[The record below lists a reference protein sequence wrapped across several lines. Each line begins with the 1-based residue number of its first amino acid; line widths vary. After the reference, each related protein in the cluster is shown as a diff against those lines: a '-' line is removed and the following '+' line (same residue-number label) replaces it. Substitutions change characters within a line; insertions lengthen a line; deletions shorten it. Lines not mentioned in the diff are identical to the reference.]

1 MVETA
6 LDETYISDKNNCSYL
21 HRLEPPTLSTSLRY
35 KSANRTALNKSLV
48 SGLNDYSKVTS
59 KTTNIQL
66 TQLAADILAI
76 IS

>member
-6 LDETYISDKNNCSYL
+6 LDETYTSDKNNISYL
-21 HRLEPPTLSTSLRY
+21 QKLEPATLSTSFRY
-35 KSANRTALNKSLV
+35 KSANRTALNRSMV

-59 KTTNIQL
+59 KTTNVQL

>member
-1 MVETA
+1 M
-6 LDETYISDKNNCSYL
+6 
-21 HRLEPPTLSTSLRY
+21 
-35 KSANRTALNKSLV
+35 V

-59 KTTNIQL
+59 KTTNVQL